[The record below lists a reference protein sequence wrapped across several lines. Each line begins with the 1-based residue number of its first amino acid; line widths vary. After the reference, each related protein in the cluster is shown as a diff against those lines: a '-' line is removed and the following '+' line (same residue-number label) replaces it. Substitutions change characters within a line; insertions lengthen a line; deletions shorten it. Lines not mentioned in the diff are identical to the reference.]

1 LLVDAAEVLPAALG
15 SEVFDFFGKVLGGQ
29 PQQPARW
36 RRGVAMVNET
46 LGDAVGER
54 YVARF
59 FRPKAKQEIEQMIG
73 NLRRAFAA
81 RIDQL
86 DWMTPQTKHAALD
99 KLAAIRTK
107 VGYPDRWKD
116 HAALEIVR
124 GDAFGN
130 WVRAA
135 RWASAVDRARLG
147 KPNDRST
154 WGNAT
159 PQRVVAWNLLEF
171 NEILFTAAFLQPPM
185 FDPEADPAVNY
196 GAIGGAIG
204 HELGHAFDDQ
214 GSRFD
219 AGGVLRTWWSEA
231 DLQAFRVR
239 TDALVAQYSEYE
251 PLPGIKING
260 RLTLGENIGDLGGLT
275 IAYTAY
281 QLSLRGKPAP
291 VLDGLT
297 GDQRFFLGWA
307 QIHRSLMRDE
317 ALRNQIMSDPHSP
330 ARYGVNG
337 VVRNMDAWYSAF
349 DVKPG
354 DALYFAP
361 DQRVRIW

>member
-1 LLVDAAEVLPAALG
+1 
-15 SEVFDFFGKVLGGQ
+15 
-29 PQQPARW
+29 
-36 RRGVAMVNET
+36 
-46 LGDAVGER
+46 
-54 YVARF
+54 
-59 FRPKAKQEIEQMIG
+59 
-73 NLRRAFAA
+73 
-81 RIDQL
+81 
-86 DWMTPQTKHAALD
+86 
-99 KLAAIRTK
+99 
-107 VGYPDRWKD
+107 
-116 HAALEIVR
+116 
-124 GDAFGN
+124 
-130 WVRAA
+130 
-135 RWASAVDRARLG
+135 
-147 KPNDRST
+147 
-154 WGNAT
+154 
-159 PQRVVAWNLLEF
+159 
-171 NEILFTAAFLQPPM
+171 
-185 FDPEADPAVNY
+185 
-196 GAIGGAIG
+196 
-204 HELGHAFDDQ
+204 
-214 GSRFD
+214 
-219 AGGVLRTWWSEA
+219 VLRTWWSEA
-231 DLQAFRVR
+231 DLQAFRGR

-260 RLTLGENIGDLGGLT
+260 RLTLGENIGDLAGLT

-354 DALYFAP
+354 DALYLAP